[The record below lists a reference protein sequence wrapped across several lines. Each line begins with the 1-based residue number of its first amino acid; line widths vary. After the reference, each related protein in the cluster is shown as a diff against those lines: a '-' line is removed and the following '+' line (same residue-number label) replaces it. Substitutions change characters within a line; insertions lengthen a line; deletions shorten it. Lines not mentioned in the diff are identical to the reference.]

1 MRNELDDLMDDVLA
15 EGWAL
20 LILMAMA
27 GISVAGVITLVWW
40 AVT

>member
-1 MRNELDDLMDDVLA
+1 MRNELDDLMDDVLS
-15 EGWAL
+15 EGGAL